1 MWADAVFGPVA
12 DLATQ
17 WLNVYSNWVRALP
30 VSFAFGAGMVA
41 TVNPCGFVM
50 LPSFVAFYLAGE
62 GQAQTSTVHRSWR
75 ATQLGVLV
83 ATAFILTFAAVG
95 AVITLFGR
103 QLMAWTYWA
112 GLGVGLLMVTLGA
125 VQFVTGRAIFADLTS
140 GIRVQRQRSVSGVLA
155 FGLAYAVASLGCT
168 LPIFMLVVGSVFT
181 GDGDYASSVW
191 RFVEYGAG
199 MGVVLG
205 LVALAVALT
214 SGWLMRV
221 AWAVMP
227 MVTRLANLALV
238 FAGGY
243 LLWYYADILG

>member
-1 MWADAVFGPVA
+1 MWADAIFGPVA

-17 WLNVYSNWVRALP
+17 WLNVYSDWVRALP

-62 GQAQTSTVHRSWR
+62 GQAGTSSAHRSWR
-75 ATQLGVLV
+75 AAQLGVLV
-83 ATAFILTFAAVG
+83 AVAFILTFAAMGMVL
-95 AVITLFGR
+95 TLFGR

-112 GLGVGLLMVTLGA
+112 GLGVGLLIVALGV
-125 VQFVTGRAIFADLTS
+125 VQLVTGRALFADLTS
-140 GIRVQRQRSVSGVLA
+140 GIRVQRRRSVSGVLA

-227 MVTRLANLALV
+227 VVTRLANVALV

-243 LLWYYADILG
+243 LLWYYADIVG